1 MQTTS
6 ETEMREAG
14 SSPAPCSAFVE
25 WLNASPWAGAGKDA
39 GELAHAAWE
48 AAIAKD
54 ERSKLAKAAIS
65 HVLNAIADDP
75 RKFWLMGDMT
85 GSQEKL
91 TAAAAAL
98 WNMPQEKIKAD
109 FRPRKDKW
117 EQYCEEHEANEKL
130 LRYCRDHGIKA
141 E

>member
-1 MQTTS
+1 MSAEKSSTP
-6 ETEMREAG
+6 
-14 SSPAPCSAFVE
+14 SPAF
-25 WLNASPWAGAGKDA
+25 LNWFNSSQWAGAGKDA
-39 GELAHAAWE
+39 GELANAAWE
-48 AAIAKD
+48 AAITNDK
-54 ERSKLAKAAIS
+54 RSRLAKAAIS

-98 WNMPQEKIKAD
+98 WNEPQEKIKAN

-117 EQYCEEHEANEKL
+117 EHYLEEREADEKL
-130 LRYCRDHGIKA
+130 LQYCRERGIKA